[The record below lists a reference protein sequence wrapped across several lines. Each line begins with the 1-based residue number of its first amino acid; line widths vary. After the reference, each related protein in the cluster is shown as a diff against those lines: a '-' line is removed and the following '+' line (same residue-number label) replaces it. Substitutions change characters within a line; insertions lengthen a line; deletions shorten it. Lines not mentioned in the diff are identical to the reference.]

1 MTAAAG
7 TTIPGLQALRQRLQL
22 VRLSDLL
29 LICGFNTLCALLNS
43 LTTTNHL
50 AGDLAVLLLHWRE
63 YALLYNSLTFSML
76 GLYLWLMEPQT
87 ATVSGRRLLYLVL
100 GTYLLAFVLCAGV
113 FDWYQRDKIAE
124 GLLYMLN
131 FMVSASWL
139 LLLAFYLKQR
149 VISPRLQALAATVDA
164 TAAARDRLEAELHL
178 LQAQLEPHFFFNTL
192 ANLHNLIDLDPDKAK
207 LLLEQLTAYLRDSI
221 PQFRQTFIPLQAEL
235 GIIERYLQIQQIRFA
250 GRFQYQ
256 LDIDAECSH
265 VAVLPMAL
273 LSLVENAIKH
283 GLEKTSGTGL
293 LTLRAYREQQQLV
306 LQVCDSAAQPSHH
319 QAGTGLRNLRARLAA
334 AYGADAQFCLETQ
347 AGQQTCATV
356 RSPWRVM
363 TAEEVARG
371 QSPHR

>member
-1 MTAAAG
+1 MTTA
-7 TTIPGLQALRQRLQL
+7 TFINTPRLVALRQRLQL

-29 LICGFNTLCALLNS
+29 LICGFNTVCALLNS
-43 LTTTNHL
+43 LATTNHQ
-50 AGDLAVLLLHWRE
+50 AGDMTVLLLHWRE
-63 YALLYNSLTFSML
+63 YALLYNSLTLSML

-87 ATVSGRRLLYLVL
+87 ASVSGRRLLYLVL

-149 VISPRLQALAATVDA
+149 VISPRLQALTAAVDA
-164 TAAARDRLEAELHL
+164 TTAARDRLEAELHL

-221 PQFRQTFIPLQAEL
+221 PQFRQTFIALEAEL

-256 LDIDAECSH
+256 LEIDAECRH

-293 LTLRAYREQQQLV
+293 LTLRACREQQQLV

-334 AYGADAQFCLETQ
+334 AYGAEAQFCLETQ

-356 RSPWRVM
+356 RCPWREM
-363 TAEEVARG
+363 TAAEVARG

>member
-1 MTAAAG
+1 MITA
-7 TTIPGLQALRQRLQL
+7 TLTNIPWLQALRQRLQL

-29 LICGFNTLCALLNS
+29 LICGFNTVCALLNS

-50 AGDLAVLLLHWRE
+50 AGDMAVLLLHWRE
-63 YALLYNSLTFSML
+63 YALLYNSLTLSML
-76 GLYLWLMEPQT
+76 GLYLVLMEPQT
-87 ATVSGRRLLYLVL
+87 ASVTGRRLLYLVL
-100 GTYLLAFVLCAGV
+100 GTYLLAFVLCAAV

-149 VISPRLQALAATVDA
+149 VISPRLQALTAAVDA
-164 TAAARDRLEAELHL
+164 TTAARDRLEAELHL

-221 PQFRQTFIPLQAEL
+221 PQFRQTFIALEAEL

-256 LDIDAECSH
+256 LEVDAECRH
-265 VAVLPMAL
+265 AAVLPMAL

-319 QAGTGLRNLRARLAA
+319 TAGTGLRNLRARLAA
-334 AYGADAQFCLETQ
+334 AYGNQAQFCLETQ

-356 RSPWRVM
+356 RCPWRVM
-363 TAEEVARG
+363 TAAEVARG

>member
-1 MTAAAG
+1 MRAL
-7 TTIPGLQALRQRLQL
+7 IDRLQPLRQRLQL
-22 VRLSDLL
+22 LKLADIVLL
-29 LICGFNTLCALLNS
+29 LGFNTLCALLNS

-50 AGDLAVLLLHWRE
+50 AGDVSVLLLHWRE
-63 YALLYNSLTFSML
+63 YALLYNSLTLSML
-76 GLYLWLMEPQT
+76 GLYLLLMDWHS
-87 ATVSGRRLLYLVL
+87 ASVRGWRLLYLVT
-100 GTYLLAFVLCAGV
+100 GTYLLAFALCAAV

-149 VISPRLQALAATVDA
+149 VISPRLQALTAAVDA
-164 TAAARDRLEAELHL
+164 TAAARDRMEAELHL

-221 PQFRQTFIPLQAEL
+221 PQFRQTIIALEAEL

-256 LDIDAECSH
+256 LDIDAECRH

-283 GLEKTSGTGL
+283 GLEKTSGSGL

-334 AYGADAQFCLETQ
+334 AYGAEAQFCLETQ
-347 AGQQTCATV
+347 AGQHTCATV
-356 RSPWRVM
+356 RCPWRVM
-363 TAEEVARG
+363 TAAEVACG
-371 QSPHR
+371 QDPHR